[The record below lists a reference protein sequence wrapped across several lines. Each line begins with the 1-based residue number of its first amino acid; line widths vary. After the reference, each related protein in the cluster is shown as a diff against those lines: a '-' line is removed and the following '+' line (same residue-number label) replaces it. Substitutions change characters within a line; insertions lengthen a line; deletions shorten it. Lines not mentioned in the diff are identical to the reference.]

1 MIHWPWMYT
10 YMKDE
15 LSSVS
20 DFAKRLNIS
29 VQAVYKQL
37 NGKLKPYLTIVNG
50 KKILQIH
57 ALEALRD
64 DTAIQPD
71 ASNVLITSLQTQIQ
85 LLNEQITDLKEQ
97 RQLKDD
103 LIEKLAQQNSLYQ
116 AKQLNL
122 SEKSSVAVYWWPF
135 KKKKDSA
142 SVV

>member
-1 MIHWPWMYT
+1 
-10 YMKDE
+10 MKDE
-15 LSSVS
+15 LLSVS
-20 DFAKRLNIS
+20 DFAKKLNIS

-50 KKILQIH
+50 KKMLQIQ

-64 DTAIQPD
+64 DAEIQPD
-71 ASNVLITSLQTQIQ
+71 ANNILITSLQTQIQ
-85 LLNEQITDLKEQ
+85 LLNEQIIDLKEQ

-103 LIEKLAQQNSLYQ
+103 LIDKLTQQNSLYQ

-122 SEKSSVAVYWWPF
+122 SEKSSASVSWWPF

-142 SVV
+142 SVG